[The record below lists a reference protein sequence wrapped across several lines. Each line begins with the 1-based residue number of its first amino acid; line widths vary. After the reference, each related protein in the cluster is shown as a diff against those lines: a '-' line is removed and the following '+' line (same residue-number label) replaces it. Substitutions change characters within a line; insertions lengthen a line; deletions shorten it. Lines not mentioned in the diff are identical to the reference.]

1 MQTLAQNFGIAMYMA
16 PVARSNDSSI
26 DTPAAQAAWVSLKG
40 YSKAT
45 FIMQCGAM
53 TEASTAVKAYQAK
66 SVSGTTVSSTALTMP
81 CYWTNKASTA
91 TTVLTRTAAASSGM
105 VVDSTNNATYVCE
118 VDAKQL
124 NATSQYDCVGLV
136 FTGISAAT
144 LFGVNVILHPARYAS
159 DPMPVN
165 ANV

>member
-1 MQTLAQNFGIAMYMA
+1 MQTLAQNFGLAMYLA
-16 PVARSNDSSI
+16 PVTRSNDSSI
-26 DTPAAQAAWVSLKG
+26 DTAAGQAAWINMKG
-40 YSKAT
+40 YSKVT

-66 SVSGTTVSSTALTMP
+66 SVSGSSQSSTALTMTH
-81 CYWTNKASTA
+81 YWSNKASAATA
-91 TTVLTRTAAASSGM
+91 ILTRTAATSSGV
-105 VVDSTNNATYVCE
+105 VVDSTNNAMYVFE

-124 NATSQYDCVGLV
+124 NATSSFDCVGLV

-144 LFGVNVILHPARYAS
+144 CFGVTAILHPARYAS
-159 DPMPVN
+159 DPMVMD